1 MIGSLGNYLPGKR
14 DMTVFMLIRHISV
27 SEKGDTNI
35 FLNMIIRN
43 GIRVY

>member
-1 MIGSLGNYLPGKR
+1 MIGSLGNYLPGKS
-14 DMTVFMLIRHISV
+14 DMTVFMLISV